1 MTATGAQAIIQ
12 LARRISATYGK
23 VLILC
28 PTGQLVTSYR
38 QRIEEDEADS
48 VVVETL
54 HSGFRIVR
62 DADAKTYAPPSRL
75 RRYDAIILD
84 EASQVD
90 DRVSQLFYI
99 GYTELPQ
106 KPVLVLSADYQ
117 QLRQVGHSDGKS
129 CLERLSD
136 IGRPFHLLCNY
147 RTQDEDLK
155 AFLKWIRTNQPD
167 KDAVREFFQDRL
179 LDGDLGRAVLWAL
192 QEGLRRGYRFTWLC
206 VTHKGVRRVNE
217 AALRAM
223 GITAEMLE
231 QGGYP
236 GDPKVGAGKVL
247 LRPGLRVR
255 LSRNLD
261 KPRGF
266 VNGALGTIRNV
277 LAHNVAVVELES
289 GKLVLL
295 HPVTDGDATFLPCAY
310 GYATT
315 IRKAQGASLDGVIL
329 YFDHGYPPDRGYGY
343 VGASRARTRAGLYHY
358 GRLRRTDWLPVNGDE
373 AAEQVVRGYE
383 SESSG
388 GEEEE
393 DEEDDDEGRWNFA
406 EDGGEEQEDQEDDYD
421 EDRWGFAEDD
431 DEQDLVDQDADYAFG
446 ALAREAE
453 GSGVRD
459 DAGLL

>member
-1 MTATGAQAIIQ
+1 MTAY
-12 LARRISATYGK
+12 RERI
-23 VLILC
+23 
-28 PTGQLVTSYR
+28 P
-38 QRIEEDEADS
+38 EDENDS

-54 HSGFRIVR
+54 HSGFRIFR

-90 DRVSQLFYI
+90 DRVSKLFYL
-99 GYTELPQ
+99 GYKELPQ

-117 QLRQVGHSDGKS
+117 QLRQVGHSKGKS
-129 CLERLSD
+129 FLEALSER
-136 IGRPFHLLCNY
+136 GRKFHLLSNY
-147 RTQDEDLK
+147 RTLDEDLK
-155 AFLKWIRTNQPD
+155 AFLKWLRTTQPD
-167 KDAVREFFQDRL
+167 KDSIRQFFQDRL
-179 LDGDLGRAVLWAL
+179 LEGDLGRAVLWAL
-192 QEGLRRGYRFTWLC
+192 REGERRGYRFTWLC

-236 GDPKVGAGKVL
+236 GDPKVGAGKIL
-247 LRPGLRVR
+247 LRRGLRVR

-266 VNGALGTIRNV
+266 VNGALGTIREV
-277 LAHNVAVVELES
+277 LAQNVAVVELES

-295 HPVTDGDATFLPCAY
+295 HPVTDGEQTFLPCAY

-329 YFDHGYPPDRGYGY
+329 YFDHAYPPDRGYGY
-343 VGASRARTRAGLYHY
+343 VGASRARTRAGLFHY

-373 AAEQVVRGYE
+373 ATEQVARGYD

-388 GEEEE
+388 GSEEE
-393 DEEDDDEGRWNFA
+393 DDEEDEDYSKWNFA
-406 EDGGEEQEDQEDDYD
+406 EDGGAEEEEEEDQE
-421 EDRWGFAEDD
+421 EGEGELKWGFAEDSYG
-431 DEQDLVDQDADYAFG
+431 QDLVDEEAQCAFA
-446 ALAREAE
+446 ALARECE
-453 GSGVRD
+453 GGGERD
-459 DAGLL
+459 DAGLI